1 MTFRWSWVSFPT
13 ALCLTVSLR
22 LCGERLIGLLS
33 PLPFNFGLGTSN
45 WFTDLGVVTAARS
58 CNSSDKQGA
67 DTEPLRK
74 QMIDK

>member
-1 MTFRWSWVSFPT
+1 MTFRW
-13 ALCLTVSLR
+13 LCSIFDTPLPYCVPASVW
-22 LCGERLIGLLS
+22 GEIDRTSS

-67 DTEPLRK
+67 DTETLKK

>member
-1 MTFRWSWVSFPT
+1 MVVGSISDSPLPYCVPASVW
-13 ALCLTVSLR
+13 
-22 LCGERLIGLLS
+22 GEIDRTLS
-33 PLPFNFGLGTSN
+33 PLPFSFGLGTSN

-67 DTEPLRK
+67 DTRK